1 MSIKELFKHCF
12 SSLGLKVA
20 LVIPENIGQLSVHNI
35 STNYFELLAY
45 KLCTQIST
53 KRGDN
58 CKEILLN
65 FIFRTYFIMRSAPS
79 NVLLFFFT
87 FFLITYFFPHFF
99 IKKIKGLAQK
109 RPKNSEYFSPIT
121 LYGLL

>member
-1 MSIKELFKHCF
+1 MSIEELFKHCF
-12 SSLGLKVA
+12 SSLGLKVS
-20 LVIPENIGQLSVHNI
+20 LVIPKNIGQLSVHNI
-35 STNYFELLAY
+35 NTNYFELLAY

-79 NVLLFFFT
+79 KKFFYFFT
-87 FFLITYFFPHFF
+87 FSHIFFPLLF
-99 IKKIKGLAQK
+99 IKKK
-109 RPKNSEYFSPIT
+109 RFSPEST
-121 LYGLL
+121 NKKL